1 MSIEEETMDKSY
13 PKIAALA
20 GACLFIFIV
29 AAWPATEANK
39 PKIVLDRDTWDFGL
53 VKQGDTLNHEFVF
66 RNAGQA
72 VLNIRNVE
80 TSCGCT
86 AALITE
92 NKLEPGKQGR
102 LKVSFSTAG
111 YGGQVTKFVY
121 LDSDDPD
128 QPRLQLKITADVET
142 PARPKIELQPY
153 TVEVGLV
160 LKNEPFEAEVIIRN
174 VGQLELSV
182 DCEHKTASFSSGGKS
197 LSFPLRLAAGKAKTI
212 RIKLALP
219 QRVGV
224 LREYLLFKS
233 NDPARQSVSLALNGY
248 IVTPEQIKEFL
259 ARHKNQIK

>member
-1 MSIEEETMDKSY
+1 MDKPF

-20 GACLFIFIV
+20 GVYLFFILV
-29 AAWPATEANK
+29 LAAWPAAEAVK
-39 PKIVLDRDTWDFGL
+39 PKIVLDRDTWDFGR
-53 VKQGDTLNHEFVF
+53 VKQGETLNHEFVF

-72 VLNIRNVE
+72 LLNIKNVE

-111 YGGQVTKFVY
+111 YSGQVTKYVY
-121 LDSDDPD
+121 LQSDDPD
-128 QPRLQLKITADVET
+128 RSRLQLKITADIET
-142 PARPKIELQPY
+142 PAQPRIEFQPY
-153 TVEVGLV
+153 TAEVGLI
-160 LKNEPFEAEVIIRN
+160 LKDEPIEAEFVIRN
-174 VGQLELSV
+174 TGQLELTV
-182 DCEHKTASFSSGGKS
+182 NCEHKTASFSGGGKS
-197 LSFPLRLAAGKAKTI
+197 LSFPLKLAAGKEKTI

-224 LREYLLFKS
+224 LREYILFRS

-248 IVTPEQIKEFL
+248 IITTEQIKEFL
-259 ARHKNQIK
+259 AHHVNQIK